1 MTRPADLLRAPAPT
15 DTITSTH
22 GTTATSTR
30 GSTVT
35 RLARTRRG
43 PLASGAV
50 RLRRGVRSL
59 GAGFASAAV
68 WLRETV
74 SPAGLLLFG
83 LVVVGVT
90 AGAAFGWFE
99 AWVVAAMAATLLL
112 VCVPFLLGAHDYEVR
127 LELDRDRVI
136 AGSEIRGALDFV
148 NRGTRPALPGVVD
161 IPVGRGLV
169 EAHIPMLRGGGHH
182 REELVIAAQRRGI
195 IDVGPMTVSR
205 GDPLRVLR
213 REMSWPDVQ
222 RVHVHPVTV
231 VLPPSSAGL
240 IRDLEGAP
248 SNRLVDADLSFHAV
262 REYVVGDSQRHVHW
276 KSTARTGRLMV
287 RQYEESRHARIAV
300 LLDLDLDGYSSDDE
314 FETAVSA
321 AASLG
326 VQGVREGRDVLV
338 GVSAELDAADRGV
351 VQSIRALP
359 TVTPR
364 VLLDG
369 VSGLDGGAASG
380 PGARVIR
387 LESLAALVAQSFGD
401 LSIAYLVTGSQVPL
415 KRLRRAAIA
424 LPPGIA
430 VVAVRCEPGAEP
442 GARRSKEITVLTL
455 GELGDLGQLLARGA
469 VQ

>member
-1 MTRPADLLRAPAPT
+1 MTGPTELLRKPATT
-15 DTITSTH
+15 DTV
-22 GTTATSTR
+22 TSTR
-30 GSTVT
+30 GATVT

-43 PLASGAV
+43 PLAEGAA
-50 RLRRGVRSL
+50 RLRRRARSV
-59 GAGFASAAV
+59 GGGFARAV
-68 WLRETV
+68 AWVLETV
-74 SPAGLLLFG
+74 SPAGMLLVG
-83 LVVVGVT
+83 LVGVGVA

-99 AWVVAAMAATLLL
+99 GWVVAATAGALLL
-112 VCVPFLLGAHDYEVR
+112 VCVPFLLGAHDYRVR
-127 LELDRDRVI
+127 LELDRDRVV
-136 AGSEIRGALDFV
+136 AGSEIRGTLDLV
-148 NRGTRPALPGVVD
+148 NGGARPALPGVVD

-169 EAHIPMLRGGGHH
+169 EAHVPLLRGGAHH
-182 REELVIAAQRRGI
+182 REELLIAAQRRGI
-195 IDVGPMTVSR
+195 IDVGPMTISR
-205 GDPLRVLR
+205 GDPLRILR
-213 REMSWPDVQ
+213 REMSWPEVQ

-231 VLPPSSAGL
+231 TLPPSSAGL

-248 SNRLVDADLSFHAV
+248 SNQLVDADLSFHAV

-300 LLDLDLDGYSSDDE
+300 LLDLDLDGYSNDDE
-314 FETAVSA
+314 FEQAVSA

-338 GVSAELDAADRGV
+338 GVSAELDAADRGA
-351 VQSIRALP
+351 VQSMRALP

-369 VSGLDGGAASG
+369 MSGLEGSSAAGA
-380 PGARVIR
+380 GAGVIR
-387 LESLAALVAQSFGD
+387 LESVAALVAQSFGD
-401 LSIAYLVTGSQVPL
+401 LSIAYLVTGSLVPL
-415 KRLRRAAIA
+415 QRLRRAAVT

-442 GARRSKEITVLTL
+442 TARRSKELTVLTL

-469 VQ
+469 LR